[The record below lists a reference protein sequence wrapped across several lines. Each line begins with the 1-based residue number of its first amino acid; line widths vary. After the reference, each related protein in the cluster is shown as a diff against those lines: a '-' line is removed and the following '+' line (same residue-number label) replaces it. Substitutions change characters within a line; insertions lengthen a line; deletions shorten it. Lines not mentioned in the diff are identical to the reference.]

1 MVKKNLK
8 QTKRKAP
15 KRRASAP
22 AAPAQFGAVSRINTA
37 PVAIGN
43 SLQGSKP
50 AVLQSPDGVRVVGRD
65 FAFATMAT
73 SASITNWEQSGGMPI
88 TPAVLCSSTLRN
100 FAQIYNKFKFNK
112 LIVHF
117 ITSSPTSQ
125 PGDIMVYYEK
135 NRNDPMVDY
144 SSNNFMNFVM
154 SDARTVLG
162 PQWTNH
168 SANIHPVGGWK
179 TTSFAITHDMTDDT
193 QGSIYL
199 FSKTASTNAPGYV
212 LIDYD
217 ITFKELS
224 LAPRAGQFPVIRGM
238 HNPLNFGLTT
248 TSIGTANPITFSL
261 QGNIYDGSAS
271 AYPSGFK
278 GGDVYKFVLSYAASI
293 IINSAWTNA
302 TASTLIRTQDD
313 IDQVITLDDGF
324 TCYIKVYDAV
334 VAGSVYTVRMFPT
347 VESAV
352 TNANAYHG
360 AATATVTCNLLGMV
374 TLVTSTSHSLT
385 QSSY

>member
-1 MVKKNLK
+1 M
-8 QTKRKAP
+8 
-15 KRRASAP
+15 
-22 AAPAQFGAVSRINTA
+22 AAPAQHGAVSRINTA

-50 AVLQSPDGVRVVGRD
+50 AVIQSPDGVRVVGRD
-65 FAFATMAT
+65 FAFAAAGT
-73 SASITNWEQSGGMPI
+73 SASITNWEISGGMPI
-88 TPAVLCSSTLRN
+88 TPAVLCSSVLRN
-100 FAQIYNKFKFNK
+100 FAQIYNKFKFSK
-112 LIVHF
+112 LVVHF

-125 PGDIMVYYEK
+125 PGDIMIYYEK

-144 SSNNFMNFVM
+144 SNNNFMNFVM

-199 FSKTASTNAPGYV
+199 MSKTASSNAPGYI

-224 LAPRAGQFPVIRGM
+224 LNPRAGLFPVVRGM
-238 HNPLNFGLTT
+238 L
-248 TSIGTANPITFSL
+248 NPI
-261 QGNIYDGSAS
+261 NIGGAAIATTDGSTIIPTLRGNVFDGS
-271 AYPSGFK
+271 VSSWPVGMK
-278 GGDVYKFVLSYAASI
+278 NGDVYKFTLAYNSGI
-293 IINSAWTNA
+293 IINGAWVSVG
-302 TASTLIRTQDD
+302 ASNLLRASDD
-313 IDQVITLDDGF
+313 VDSVITLDDGF
-324 TCYIKVYDAV
+324 TFYIKPYDNTIGGA
-334 VAGSVYTVRMFPT
+334 ATLIRLYPT

-352 TNANAYHG
+352 VGSGAYLYG
-360 AATATVTCNLLGMV
+360 VAAVMTYNLLGWV
-374 TLVTSTSHSLT
+374 SLVTSTNPNNS